1 MIIHK
6 RRGNAIRCSPIPSLG
21 SRIALYR
28 DKQLELAH
36 VVIYDTPYSHIYIIN
51 VNWAQYTPRGR
62 SGCASSCTIELRDST
77 TEDNVRK
84 RPFQ

>member
-1 MIIHK
+1 MGAQHLAYPTS
-6 RRGNAIRCSPIPSLG
+6 GLSHCLG
-21 SRIALYR
+21 Q